1 MALAMSALRRK
12 AALRNLVETVP
23 TTRAGAEAAVAYFTE
38 LDRPHGNYDLALA
51 LSRSLARAIPA

>member
-1 MALAMSALRRK
+1 MRD
-12 AALRNLVETVP
+12 LVETVP

-38 LDRPHGNYDLALA
+38 LDKPHGNYDLALA